1 MNHDY
6 ILLDRSG
13 SMREAGKWT
22 ESIAAINNYVR
33 GLAER
38 KVDTGVTLALIDKPD
53 RTMEFEI
60 LRDRIIPSTWRDVAI
75 DEAHPRGWTPLNE
88 GLLRMIEIANR
99 AGHRPNDHVVIVVLT
114 DGLENASDPIKAPH
128 EEVKKALD
136 SCRARGWEIIFIGA
150 AFDNWSQARGYG
162 ALRASSYS
170 AEPLNLGKTMG
181 VMSANRASKVAG
193 ASATMDFSDEQ
204 KAELDKTNK

>member
-13 SMREAGKWT
+13 SMKDAGKWT
-22 ESIAAINNYVR
+22 ESIAAINNYVK

-60 LRDRIIPSTWRDVAI
+60 LRDRIIPTTWRDVAT
-75 DEAHPRGWTPLNE
+75 DEAYPRGWTPLNE

-99 AGHRPNDHVVIVVLT
+99 ASHGPNDHVAIVVLT
-114 DGLENASDPIKAPH
+114 DGQENASDPIKAPRH
-128 EEVKKALD
+128 EVKKALD
-136 SCRARGWEIIFIGA
+136 SCRARGWEIMFIGA
-150 AFDNWSQARGYG
+150 AFDNWAQAEGYG
-162 ALRASSYS
+162 ARRASSYS
-170 AEPLNLGKTMG
+170 AEPLNLGRTMS
-181 VMSANRASKVAG
+181 VMAENRSFKVAG